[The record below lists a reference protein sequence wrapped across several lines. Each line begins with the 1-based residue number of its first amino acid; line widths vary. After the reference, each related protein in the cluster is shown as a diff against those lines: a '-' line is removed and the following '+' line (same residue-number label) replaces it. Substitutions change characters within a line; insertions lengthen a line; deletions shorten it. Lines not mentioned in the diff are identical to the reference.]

1 MMGHVNRK
9 LNIFWIVVDSVRAFR
24 YGQDDRDKLDVMDL
38 FAEDSVEFTNCFTS
52 APSTKLA
59 AGAMFTGM
67 PSVYVAR
74 HFNDWKFNNDN
85 VTTLKTL
92 TENYNYDSIPL
103 IDTRNGREN
112 YQYLLPPIKTKHL
125 PKGYK
130 LSDYAWRNEDV
141 NKILSHIIE
150 NNKYES
156 PCAFTLWYDCRRDP
170 KVNDYVTECIDL
182 LKRKGLY
189 NDAIII
195 MQSDHGYPDPSTQ
208 LNESFFRS
216 MGHDMVLTDDNI
228 KTPLIIKYPGA
239 PKNKKINEIVGHID
253 IIPTIFDILNIPTKT
268 NQSNYFGK
276 SLIPLI
282 DNKNFNR
289 ERVMRSD
296 TRLTMDVGKITSL
309 RNYRYKYI
317 YFYDDNHEVLLDV
330 ENDPKELMNLLDSK
344 KDEDIEA
351 VLNDFRNLFKDFEI
365 DLYNYHLQGL
375 KDNALKNFTTLKIIP
390 QSHSIKIGIVTKAPN
405 RLINILV
412 ESLKNIYKDI
422 GIVDV
427 IAYGGANIKDIP
439 MGKIY
444 KTKDLT
450 RSSIS
455 SIDLGEFDLVIFLT
469 ENSRRVFLKPEIYK
483 AVKSINTKVLLLLNF
498 NFEVFDYFKS
508 RWFPNGARLY
518 FSWSR
523 KGFIYKEEPLTFIRD
538 LFEFIKI
545 SFKFI
550 FNKYQT
556 DFVAGKEVYE
566 YRNHQLKMGGG
577 KLTDEILH
585 EIKNI
590 ENWAEE

>member
-1 MMGHVNRK
+1 
-9 LNIFWIVVDSVRAFR
+9 
-24 YGQDDRDKLDVMDL
+24 
-38 FAEDSVEFTNCFTS
+38 
-52 APSTKLA
+52 
-59 AGAMFTGM
+59 
-67 PSVYVAR
+67 
-74 HFNDWKFNNDN
+74 
-85 VTTLKTL
+85 
-92 TENYNYDSIPL
+92 
-103 IDTRNGREN
+103 
-112 YQYLLPPIKTKHL
+112 
-125 PKGYK
+125 
-130 LSDYAWRNEDV
+130 
-141 NKILSHIIE
+141 
-150 NNKYES
+150 
-156 PCAFTLWYDCRRDP
+156 
-170 KVNDYVTECIDL
+170 
-182 LKRKGLY
+182 
-189 NDAIII
+189 

-253 IIPTIFDILNIPTKT
+253 IIPTIYDILNIPTKT

-405 RLINILV
+405 RLINILF
-412 ESLKNIYKDI
+412 ESLNNIYNNI
-422 GIVDV
+422 GNIDV
-427 IAYGGANIKDIP
+427 ILYGGAKINNNPDGNIFTIKDLNRASIP
-439 MGKIY
+439 NVTIAEY
-444 KTKDLT
+444 
-450 RSSIS
+450 
-455 SIDLGEFDLVIFLT
+455 DLVIYLT

-483 AVKSINTKVLLLLNF
+483 AVKSINSKKLLLLNF
-498 NFEVFDYFKS
+498 NFEAFDYFKS

-523 KGFIYKEEPLTFIRD
+523 KGFIYKEEPLTFIKD
-538 LFEFIKI
+538 LFEFFRI

-556 DFVAGKEVYE
+556 DMVMAKEVYE

-577 KLTDEILH
+577 KLDDEIQR